1 MARAGCRGVKATN
14 RRPSAGSDLKVG
26 GDLFAGRARS
36 HKRGAL
42 WSGWTAVRPSRA
54 EPAPT
59 RGFAAADRSYG
70 GQERLRSTGFNSS
83 ADGISKLILRP
94 SSASMEG
101 SW

>member
-36 HKRGAL
+36 HKRL
-42 WSGWTAVRPSRA
+42 
-54 EPAPT
+54 
-59 RGFAAADRSYG
+59 RGRG
-70 GQERLRSTGFNSS
+70 PLLRGQERLRSTGFNSS

>member
-1 MARAGCRGVKATN
+1 MARAGCRGVKATS

-36 HKRGAL
+36 HKRAAL

-70 GQERLRSTGFNSS
+70 GSGALAFHRFQQLG
-83 ADGISKLILRP
+83 
-94 SSASMEG
+94 
-101 SW
+101 